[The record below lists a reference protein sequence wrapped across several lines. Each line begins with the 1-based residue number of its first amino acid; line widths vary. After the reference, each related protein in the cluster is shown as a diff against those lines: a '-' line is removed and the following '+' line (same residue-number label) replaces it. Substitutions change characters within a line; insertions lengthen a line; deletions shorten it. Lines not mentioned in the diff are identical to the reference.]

1 MLICL
6 ISLIS
11 SLQAILLQQGLQCLP
26 CKPEKDKK

>member
-11 SLQAILLQQGLQCLP
+11 SLQAILLQQGLQSLP